1 MTKPISLTATFMA
14 ESEADVAYLLG
25 MLKAVVKP
33 TREERG
39 CVRYQLYRD
48 VNNPLRFTFF
58 EVFQNQAALDFHLKQ
73 PYLAELLKRK
83 ADVYFY
89 DEILV

>member
-1 MTKPISLTATFMA
+1 MTKPISLTATFTA
-14 ESEADVAYLLG
+14 ESEADAEYLLG
-25 MLKAVVKP
+25 VLKAVVTP
-33 TREERG
+33 TREEPG
-39 CVRYQLYRD
+39 CVRYQLHRD
-48 VNNPLRFTFF
+48 VNHPWRFTFF
-58 EVFQNQAALDFHLKQ
+58 EVFLNQAALDFHLKQ